1 MKHHLNFEWWGE
13 ISGELKWWSCV
24 PDEISM
30 YIANAPSSS
39 NILFAG
45 YVCTLSRFNNTLLPC
60 DVHIWNLGRKRN
72 AHTQKTFYANV
83 PFSFIV
89 LWYAEI
95 FLNAVL
101 MTWVHLSACLC
112 TCVQK
117 GNGWAKGSKT
127 KNVLL
132 IVDGPILLL
141 RSLLRCVEHSI
152 FCFCSGL
159 NFIFSFP
166 SIFCVRMGEKR
177 KNKRNRRKPVKKEK
191 ASFICSTNGI
201 EVNCTLTHTW
211 GSERKS
217 NKKKRRTNT
226 ERNLFLRTIIFSNIS
241 I

>member
-1 MKHHLNFEWWGE
+1 
-13 ISGELKWWSCV
+13 
-24 PDEISM
+24 
-30 YIANAPSSS
+30 
-39 NILFAG
+39 
-45 YVCTLSRFNNTLLPC
+45 
-60 DVHIWNLGRKRN
+60 
-72 AHTQKTFYANV
+72 
-83 PFSFIV
+83 
-89 LWYAEI
+89 
-95 FLNAVL
+95 

-141 RSLLRCVEHSI
+141 RSQLRCVKHSI

-191 ASFICSTNGI
+191 ASFICSTNRI
-201 EVNCTLTHTW
+201 EVNCTLTDSHANSHTH
-211 GSERKS
+211 EAAKENQTKRKGGQIQ
-217 NKKKRRTNT
+217 RETFFCGP
-226 ERNLFLRTIIFSNIS
+226 LFSVIFQFSFIAPP
-241 I
+241 